1 MGPKGARGKGRMAQ
15 YIYLGFEV
23 MGLIV
28 DGARGISRGGEAE
41 DADGNKRKEFTN
53 VLKSNF

>member
-1 MGPKGARGKGRMAQ
+1 MAQ

-53 VLKSNF
+53 VLKSNFWC